1 MGKGKTYSG
10 FNSNTAEKL
19 LLDAGAFF
27 KNFNVKT
34 DDFDSAVSAG
44 KLIGATRGG
53 GQFEAKPSV
62 RQIQVDGVKGAA
74 KGLQV
79 IDAWDVK
86 MMANVLEIA
95 PASLKLA
102 LAASEMD
109 EDTYNE
115 QGYAEIKAKNYI
127 EIEDYIENITYVGKI
142 SGKQKPVIIQI
153 YHALNVDGLTL
164 SVKDKDEAVIALNF
178 SGSYDPTKLDNPPFA
193 IFYPKE

>member
-10 FNSNTAEKL
+10 FNNKTAEKL

-27 KNFNVKT
+27 KNFNVQT
-34 DDFDSAVSAG
+34 DDFDKAVIAN

-79 IDAWDVK
+79 IDTWDVK
-86 MMANVLEIA
+86 MTANVLEIDVE
-95 PASLKLA
+95 SLKLA
-102 LAASEMD
+102 LAASVVD
-109 EDTYNE
+109 DDTYND
-115 QGYAEIKAKNYI
+115 QGYSEIKAKNYI
-127 EIEDYIENITYVGKI
+127 ELDDYIENITYVGKI

-153 YHALNVDGLTL
+153 YNALNVDGLTL

>member
-127 EIEDYIENITYVGKI
+127 EIEDYIENITYVSKI

-153 YHALNVDGLTL
+153 YNTLNVDGLTL

>member
-153 YHALNVDGLTL
+153 YNALNVDGLTL